1 MTDLRMYSGR
11 ILSGYRHDLVI
22 TYRTT
27 KLGHVLAIGVGAV
40 LAAIAVFGFG
50 A

>member
-1 MTDLRMYSGR
+1 MTGR
-11 ILSGYRHDLVI
+11 VLAQSDYRLVI